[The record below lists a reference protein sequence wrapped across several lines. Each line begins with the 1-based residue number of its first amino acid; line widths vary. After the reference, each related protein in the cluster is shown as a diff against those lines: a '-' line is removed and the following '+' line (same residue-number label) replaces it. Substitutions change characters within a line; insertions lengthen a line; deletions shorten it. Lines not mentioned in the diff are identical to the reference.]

1 MHSAKVRSSVVARA
15 DQSRLGQAR
24 SGQKGNGKAKAAV
37 SPELKVR
44 AGYVTK

>member
-1 MHSAKVRSSVVARA
+1 MLSAKVRSSVVARA
-15 DQSRLGQAR
+15 GQDRA
-24 SGQKGNGKAKAAV
+24 GEVGPKGNGKAKAAV

>member
-15 DQSRLGQAR
+15 GQAR
-24 SGQKGNGKAKAAV
+24 PGQVGWKGNGKAKAAV
-37 SPELKVR
+37 SPALKVR